1 MNERAAA
8 MGSARTWLTSLARD
22 TRGNTLAIVAASV
35 IPLAG
40 MVGGGVDISRM
51 YIVKT
56 RLQHACDAGALA
68 GRKQMGGGTWAYNNN
83 AARTTANRFFDANI
97 QESPYG
103 ASALTRAFTE
113 NAGKVSGNAS
123 ATVPMTIMRVFG
135 KTAETLSVTCD
146 AEMRL
151 PNTDVMFVLDVTGSM
166 GDTPSGDSQTKL
178 QSLKDSVKC
187 FYEIV
192 ARLDTEE
199 VCTTGAPS
207 GGTGSQTQ
215 IRFGFVPYD
224 TNVNVGKLLK
234 PEWFADSWEYQSREP
249 IFEER
254 TETQWTEGTAQ
265 PSGTP
270 QVTNEDPD
278 TWTTQTSGTGATTAA
293 GATTQNACNN
303 LTDPANDTYTLTG
316 NEGSPYGQQ
325 TTGTNPRIVTW
336 KTKQDG
342 WYYQYRYTWVD
353 RKRDTDYCAFQRRR
367 VDYELVRTYTR
378 TDTATQVKI
387 PYFKEYRY
395 AKLAKDV
402 SGLKNADR
410 LTWKTG
416 YSFQTNVGTQG
427 ALKTITWGG
436 CVEERATVRQATYS
450 PIPSDAEDLDI
461 DQVPSSSDARSLWG
475 PLLPGL
481 IYTRNWSYDPVVTST
496 NYSNG
501 SSASCPTEARKMQ
514 RWPVASDFED
524 YVDSLEPG
532 SNTYHD
538 IGLIW
543 GARLMSPTGL
553 FKSENEFTSQ
563 GGEIERHLIFMTDGD
578 ACTSKSNYQ
587 AYGVARLDRR
597 QTDPALDPDD
607 GCSADSDNGGA
618 LTKQVDARTDAICTA
633 IKNKNITL
641 WVITFGGVANK
652 TVTRMTACATSGR
665 YFHATNAATL
675 QASFKSIADQISALR
690 LTK

>member
-1 MNERAAA
+1 MSSGAKAA
-8 MGSARTWLTSLARD
+8 GNARTWLTSLARD
-22 TRGNTLAIVAASV
+22 TRGNTLAIVAASI

-56 RLQHACDAGALA
+56 RLQHACDAGVLA
-68 GRKQMGGGTWAYNNN
+68 GRKEMGGGTWAYNNN
-83 AARTTANRFFDANI
+83 AAQTTANSFFDGNI

-103 ASALTRAFTE
+103 ASSLTRAFTE
-113 NAGKVSGNAS
+113 SAGKVSGTAS

-135 KTAETLSVTCD
+135 KRNETLTVTCD

-166 GDTPSGDSQTKL
+166 GETPSGDSQTKL

-192 ARLDTEE
+192 ARLDTAKE
-199 VCTTGAPS
+199 CTTGTPS
-207 GGTGSQTQ
+207 GGTGTQTQ

-234 PEWFADSWEYQSREP
+234 PEWFADSWQYQSREP

-254 TETQWTEGTAQ
+254 VETQWTEGTAQ

-270 QVTNEDPD
+270 QVTNEDPNS
-278 TWTTQTSGTGATTAA
+278 WSTQSSGA
-293 GATTQNACNN
+293 GATEAANATTQSACTS

-316 NEGSPYGQQ
+316 SEGSPYGQQ
-325 TTGTNPRIVTW
+325 TSGTNPRTVTW

-342 WYYQYRYTWVD
+342 WYYQYQYVWVD
-353 RKRDTDYCAFQRRR
+353 RRRDPDYCAFQRRK
-367 VDYELVRTYTR
+367 VEYELVRTYTR
-378 TDTATQVKI
+378 TDTATEVRI
-387 PYFKEYRY
+387 PVFKEYRY
-395 AKLAKDV
+395 ARLAKDI
-402 SGLKNADR
+402 SGLKNPDR
-410 LTWKTG
+410 ITWNTNF
-416 YSFQTNVGTQG
+416 SFQTNVGTQG
-427 ALKTITWGG
+427 ALKTITWAG

-450 PIPSDAEDLDI
+450 PIPADAEDLDI
-461 DQVPSSSDARSLWG
+461 DQVPSQSDPRSLWA

-481 IYTRNWSYDPVVTST
+481 IYTRGWSYLPVVTS
-496 NYSNG
+496 SNTG
-501 SSASCPTEARKMQ
+501 NSSSASCPVEARKLQ
-514 RWPVASDFED
+514 SWPTASAFET
-524 YVDSLEPG
+524 YIDSLQPG

-543 GARLMSPTGL
+543 GARLLSPTGL
-553 FKSENEFTSQ
+553 FKSENEYTSQ

-578 ACTSKSNYQ
+578 ACTSRTNYQ

-597 QTDPALDPDD
+597 QTDEGVEPDD

-618 LTKQVDARTDAICTA
+618 LTTQVDARTDALCTA